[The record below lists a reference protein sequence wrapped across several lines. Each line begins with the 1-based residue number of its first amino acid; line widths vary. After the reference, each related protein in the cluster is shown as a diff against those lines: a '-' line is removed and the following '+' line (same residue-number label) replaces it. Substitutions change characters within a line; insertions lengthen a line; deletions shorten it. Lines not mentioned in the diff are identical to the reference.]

1 MWVRATGKLRVAVDT
16 DCIISLFK
24 PQEEMHL
31 PMLRINEMYQEGK
44 IDLYIS
50 AKTIVQLTRGGPP
63 LEYAKSLLMLPNYPV
78 GRIADQVGTWGEM
91 AGTWND
97 AKENEELQ
105 EKVSALTKKSVNI
118 RDRQIVIDSY
128 RGKMDIL
135 LTNDH
140 GLCGERQARNLKELL
155 GISVM
160 TPKEFLSSQL

>member
-1 MWVRATGKLRVAVDT
+1 MGVRATGKSKVAVDT
-16 DCIISLFK
+16 DCIISLFN

-31 PMLRINEMYQEGK
+31 PMRQINEMYQEGK
-44 IDLYIS
+44 IDLYVS
-50 AKTIVQLTRGGPP
+50 SKTIVQLTREGAP
-63 LEYAKSLLMLPNYPV
+63 LEYVKSLLRLPNYPV
-78 GRIADQVGTWGEM
+78 GRIADQVGTWGDM

-105 EKVSALTKKSVNI
+105 EKMSALTKKGVNI

-140 GLCGERQARNLKELL
+140 GLYGERPARNLKELL

-160 TPKEFLSSQL
+160 SPKEFLSPGL